1 MIHSKNNVARVVG
14 GKSNAVLM
22 GIVHRLNDT
31 GSEEFEN
38 EQTSATIDC
47 DAGMYICCEG
57 LKKLS

>member
-1 MIHSKNNVARVVG
+1 MFRPIYLDRMFLKG

-31 GSEEFEN
+31 ASEEFEN

-47 DAGMYICCEG
+47 DAGM
-57 LKKLS
+57 